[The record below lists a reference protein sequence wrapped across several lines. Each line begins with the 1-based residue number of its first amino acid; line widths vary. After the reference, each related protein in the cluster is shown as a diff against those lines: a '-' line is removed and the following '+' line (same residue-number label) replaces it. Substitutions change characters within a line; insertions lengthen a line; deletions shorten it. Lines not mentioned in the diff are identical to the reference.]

1 MDNVETKKKSN
12 LRRNII
18 DIVFLLVVFGLTI
31 YGVFHGENLEEVLE
45 DLKKCDLA
53 ILVAPCIICVLAF
66 ILLESVIMKYIFRT
80 LGTKL
85 RLTRAYLYSFVGFFF
100 SCITPSASG
109 GQPAQIVFMRKDKL
123 NVAHSTL
130 VLLLITIGYKLVLVI
145 LGGVTL
151 IIRPKRIMDAVEPVE
166 FWVWLGIVLNII
178 VIVAL
183 FVLVFMPSVAKWI
196 IKKSIGF
203 LNKVRILKDKD
214 KWLHKTDDM
223 MVKYEDASKYLKDH
237 KIVIFNVILLS
248 ILQRLILFF
257 ITVIVYWSFHLRGT
271 SIIDILMLQCLISV
285 GADML
290 PLPGGMGITERLFLA
305 MFAPAFGDLTLPAMI
320 LSRGFSYYIQL
331 LISAVMTVVAYILIF
346 KKGRKKE

>member
-1 MDNVETKKKSN
+1 MENVDAKKKSN
-12 LRRNII
+12 LKRNII
-18 DIVFLLVVFGLTI
+18 DVAFLIVVFGLTI

-45 DLKKCDLA
+45 GLKQCDLV
-53 ILVAPCIICVLAF
+53 ILVAPCILCVLAF

-80 LGTKL
+80 LGIKL
-85 RLTRAYLYSFVGFFF
+85 RLLRAYLYSFVGFFF

-151 IIRPKRIMDAVEPVE
+151 IIRPKDIMAAVEPVE

-183 FVLVFMPSVAKWI
+183 FILVFMPAVAKWI
-196 IKKSIGF
+196 IKKVIGF
-203 LNKVRILKDKD
+203 LHKIRILKDKE
-214 KWLHKTDDM
+214 KWLFKTDDM
-223 MVKYEDASKYLKDH
+223 MVKYEDASAYLKSH
-237 KIVIFNVILLS
+237 KIVIFNVIVLS
-248 ILQRLILFF
+248 ILQRIILFF
-257 ITVIVYWSFHLRGT
+257 ITVVVYWSFHLRGT
-271 SIIDILMLQCLISV
+271 PIIDILMLQCLISV

-305 MFAPAFGDLTLPAMI
+305 MFAPTFGDLTLPAMI

-331 LISAVMTVVAYILIF
+331 LISAVMTVVAYVLIF
-346 KKGRKKE
+346 KKGRNKV